1 MAELL
6 RVPEVAAGAT
16 EVVLS
21 EWLVKAGDAFSN
33 GDPIAV
39 VETEKAVV
47 EIAAPADAV
56 LLRTL
61 ADAGTE
67 VSVGSPMALYGSA
80 ADKDGDLD
88 AMLAELGFSAGP
100 VTEAPPRRE
109 VPDTEAESPGPT
121 QDPPPQQIDDSVVGD
136 DEEPAATAPAPT
148 EGSRLFISPIA
159 RKLLRDAGVP
169 ADGISGSGPNGRI
182 VRRDV
187 EGIIAADRSAP
198 AAPAEET
205 PVEQAEVEQPP
216 VEQAPATTQPDP
228 ASGFT
233 DVPHTRLRRAVATR
247 LTQSKQSI
255 PHFYL
260 TGRAVV
266 DELLALRAQLNEH
279 SPVRISVNDFV
290 LRAVA
295 VAHTEVP
302 DANVIWTEDAT
313 RRFDD
318 VDISVAIASD
328 RGLVTPVLRAVQGR
342 SLSTIAAA
350 VKTFV
355 SDADAGRLQQKDLEG
370 GSVSVTN
377 LGMYGVP
384 EFSAIINPPQSAILA
399 VGAGA
404 PTARVVDGEVAVVT
418 EMTLVLSVDHRVID
432 GALAAQ
438 WMQSLVAALEHPLRL
453 VV

>member
-21 EWLVKAGDAFSN
+21 EWLVKPGESFSN
-33 GDPIAV
+33 GDPVAV

-47 EIAAPADAV
+47 EIAAPADAF

-80 ADKDGDLD
+80 EEKDGDLD
-88 AMLAELGFSAGP
+88 DMLTGLGVSATPVAEA
-100 VTEAPPRRE
+100 EPRRE

-121 QDPPPQQIDDSVVGD
+121 EDPPPQRIEDTVV
-136 DEEPAATAPAPT
+136 EEQEATGAEPVPSD
-148 EGSRLFISPIA
+148 GSRLFISPIA
-159 RKLLRDAGVP
+159 RKLLRDAGIP
-169 ADGISGSGPNGRI
+169 AEGISGSGPNGRI

-187 EGIIAADRSAP
+187 EALIADSPSASP
-198 AAPAEET
+198 VLQT
-205 PVEQAEVEQPP
+205 PP
-216 VEQAPATTQPDP
+216 EQAPAAVQQEARPTPST
-228 ASGFT
+228 AGFT

-247 LTQSKQSI
+247 LTESKQSI

-260 TGRAVV
+260 TGRAAI
-266 DELLALRAQLNEH
+266 DDLLALRTQLNEH

-302 DANVIWTEDAT
+302 DANVIWTDDAT

-342 SLSTIAAA
+342 SLSSIAAA
-350 VKTFV
+350 VKTYV
-355 SDADAGRLQQKDLEG
+355 SDANAGRLQQRDLEG
-370 GSVSVTN
+370 GAISVTN

-399 VGAGA
+399 VGAGQ
-404 PTARVVDGEVAVVT
+404 PVTRIVNGEVAIVT